1 MPDEVIQRIA
11 GNLARVEERI
21 ARACG
26 RAGRRRE
33 AVTLVVV
40 SKMRTLEET
49 RAACICGIRHL
60 GENRVEELEDKV
72 PALAKSWA
80 GAPPAWHMIGHL
92 QSRKARYVVELCQM
106 FHSLDTLS
114 LANKLE
120 YQAATHNVVLPVLIE
135 CNIAGDVHKYGFMA
149 NDPGSWQEMSR
160 MLTGLAACPHLAVR
174 GLMTMAP
181 IVSVPEEARPF
192 FRRLREL
199 RDYLR
204 PAVPFSD
211 WAELSM
217 GMTDDFE
224 VAIEEGATMIRIGRA
239 IFN

>member
-1 MPDEVIQRIA
+1 MPDDVVQRIS

-21 ARACG
+21 AQACG
-26 RAGRRRE
+26 RVGRARE
-33 AVTLVVV
+33 DVTLVAV

-49 RAACICGIRHL
+49 KAACICGIRHL
-60 GENRVEELEDKV
+60 GENRVEELADKA
-72 PALAKSWA
+72 PALAKVWA
-80 GAPPAWHMIGHL
+80 GVLPVWHMIGHV

-106 FHSLDTLS
+106 LHSLDTLS
-114 LANKLE
+114 LANRLE
-120 YQAATHNVVLPVLIE
+120 NQAAAHNVVLPVLIE
-135 CNIAGDVHKYGFMA
+135 CNLAGDVGKYGFMTC
-149 NDPGSWQEMSR
+149 DSGSWQGLSR
-160 MLTGLAACPHLAVR
+160 ALNGLIAFPHLLIR

-204 PAVPFSD
+204 KTAPFSD